1 MVRNSCCGNPWY
13 YKDGVYFELVKWAPQ
28 SKVRDTLMK
37 FTRKRNIIAT
47 VIPLERAL
55 TGIMDVRLAEARA
68 NVKEASIWG

>member
-1 MVRNSCCGNPWY
+1 
-13 YKDGVYFELVKWAPQ
+13 
-28 SKVRDTLMK
+28 MK

-68 NVKEASIWG
+68 NVKEASIWGCS